1 MSINPFLL
9 IHLLANFDSDK
20 KNFGIVN
27 DIIFNDL
34 LFFLS
39 HFNIKIINNTIDQS
53 IHNKLSIA
61 LIAIQNGVDMFSVCS
76 KINWHDFE
84 LFSSELLRIHG
95 YTVCTN
101 FRIKNPK
108 REIDVIGMKNGNA
121 LMIDCKHWKNKS
133 ITGLRNIIEKQKNRA
148 VLFVQKSRINI
159 ESAFPIVLTLLPNY
173 HEIVDDVPIISIDK
187 LNSFLL
193 DFDSINHNFYS
204 I

>member
-1 MSINPFLL
+1 MSLNPFLL

-27 DIIFNDL
+27 DVIFNDL

-95 YTVCTN
+95 YTVFTN